1 MNLELEKKKLERKK
15 VSVVVDELLFKIME
29 RETDISR
36 IREQIS
42 IQKERV
48 NELNKEIGDLKE

>member
-29 RETDISR
+29 READISR
-36 IREQIS
+36 LRDQIL